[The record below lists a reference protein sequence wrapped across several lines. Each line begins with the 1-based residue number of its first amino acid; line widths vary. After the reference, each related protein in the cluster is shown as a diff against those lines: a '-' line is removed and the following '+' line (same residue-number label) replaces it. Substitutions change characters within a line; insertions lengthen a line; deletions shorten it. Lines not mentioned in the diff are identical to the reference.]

1 MGDNQFQVIFICT
14 GNQARSAIAESYFR
28 AATAGL
34 PVLVSSAGLLDTGGT
49 GALPEAATAASR
61 WGLDLATHRS
71 RHFSKI
77 DKIAD
82 ADLVLGFERRHVAAV
97 VVDGGADPNKTF
109 TLLEL
114 VRLLEEVPAPGDE
127 DSIARARAAIAAAA
141 RVRESAQFVPGE
153 ELADP
158 AGRDQRFFENTAAD
172 IVRLCDTLIEQLF
185 VWPVK
190 PEVRSDSGAERSAT
204 DAPAAGIREDIWK

>member
-1 MGDNQFQVIFICT
+1 MGDNEFQVIFICT

-61 WGLDLATHRS
+61 WGLDLAMHRS

-82 ADLVLGFERRHVAAV
+82 ADLVLGFERQHVAAV
-97 VVDGGADPNKTF
+97 VVDGGADPDKTF

-114 VRLLEEVPAPGDE
+114 VRLLEEVSAPGDE
-127 DSIARARAAIAAAA
+127 DSIARARAVVAAAHAA
-141 RVRESAQFVPGE
+141 RDIDDFVPGE

-158 AGRDQRFFENTAAD
+158 AGRDQRFFETTASQ
-172 IVRLCDTLIEQLF
+172 IVQLCDTLVERLF
-185 VWPVK
+185 NS
-190 PEVRSDSGAERSAT
+190 EETAEASRIAV
-204 DAPAAGIREDIWK
+204 REDIWK

>member
-1 MGDNQFQVIFICT
+1 MGDNEFQVIFICT

-34 PVLVSSAGLLDTGGT
+34 PVVVSSAGLLDTGGA
-49 GALPEAATAASR
+49 GALPEAATAAGR

-77 DKIAD
+77 DKLAD
-82 ADLVLGFERRHVAAV
+82 ADLVIGFERQHVSAV
-97 VVDGGADPNKTF
+97 VVDGGADTSKTF

-114 VRLLEEVPAPGDE
+114 VRLLEEVPAPGGR

-141 RVRESAQFVPGE
+141 RVRRSAQFVPGE
-153 ELADP
+153 ELEDP
-158 AGRDQRFFENTAAD
+158 AGRDLRFFENTAAD
-172 IVRLCDTLIEQLF
+172 IVRLCDILIEQLF
-185 VWPVK
+185 VSSVK
-190 PEVRSDSGAERSAT
+190 PNARTDSGAERSAT
-204 DAPAAGIREDIWK
+204 DAPAISVREDIWK